1 MPWTQIIPEYML
13 FLSKAHQN
21 DVWLGTT
28 KSPEQSLARALEAAE
43 KAISLDDSNA
53 AAYSVLGTM
62 YGMKKQYD
70 KAIAACEQAVSLD
83 PNSSL
88 NFMWL
93 GLVLTWAG
101 RAEEGIRYL
110 QHAIRLNPFA
120 PAMFFNN
127 LAVAY
132 RDAGQYEKAIEE
144 CKKALQREPNTQFPY
159 IHMAISYLRLGR
171 EEEARAAAAEI
182 LRINPKFSL
191 ERYAKTL
198 PFTKP
203 VADRVVEDLRK
214 AGLK

>member
-1 MPWTQIIPEYML
+1 
-13 FLSKAHQN
+13 
-21 DVWLGTT
+21 VWYGTT
-28 KSPEQSLARALEAAE
+28 KSPEQSLARGFELAQ

-53 AAYSVLGTM
+53 AGYSVLGTM
-62 YGMKKQYD
+62 YAMTKHYG

-110 QHAIRLNPFA
+110 EHAIRLNPFA
-120 PAMFFNN
+120 PAIFFNN

-144 CKKALQREPNTQFPY
+144 AKKALQREPNTQFPY
-159 IHMAISYLRLGR
+159 IHMAISYIRLGR

-191 ERYAKTL
+191 ERYAKIL
-198 PFTKP
+198 PFIRP
-203 VADRVVEDLRK
+203 VADRVIQDLRK